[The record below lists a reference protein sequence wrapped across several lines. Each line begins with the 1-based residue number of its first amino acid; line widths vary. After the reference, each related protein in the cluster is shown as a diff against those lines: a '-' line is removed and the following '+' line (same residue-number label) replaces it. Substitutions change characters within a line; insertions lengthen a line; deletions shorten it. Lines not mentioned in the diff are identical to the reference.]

1 MAYDLTQPES
11 AAETYLAKL
20 TGDYSGELPDP
31 ITRIDFYLKKLVA
44 SGGTSGGG
52 GGSGIEVDPT
62 LTKSGQAAD
71 AAVTGEKFNN
81 SVGKKTS
88 DGGEIF
94 NDYAHN
100 VASGQDS
107 HAEGWGTTASGQDS
121 HAEGSRTTASGDFS
135 HAEGQDTIAYGEKSH
150 AEGSETTAGIKPTD
164 DNPNPKQPIGAH
176 AEGSKTTASDECS
189 HAEGIGTTAS
199 GTWSHA
205 EGAGTIASGMS
216 SHAEGAGTIA
226 SGPISH
232 AEGSGTKASSEN
244 QHVQGKYN
252 IEDTASKYAFI
263 IGNGKD
269 NDNRSNAFAVDWNG
283 NIFCDKDTTSLNAQI
298 KSKAESAEL
307 ANYLPL
313 SGGMVSNS
321 GYGEQLKINR
331 TDATSDVQVSAIDY
345 LFDGERVGVAGFY
358 KNGTF
363 IVRDAHTLNMVE
375 IRGNGDGAF
384 AGSVTAKSF
393 NGTATS
399 ATKLQTARTINGV
412 PFDGSENV
420 NIPL

>member
-1 MAYDLTQPES
+1 
-11 AAETYLAKL
+11 
-20 TGDYSGELPDP
+20 
-31 ITRIDFYLKKLVA
+31 
-44 SGGTSGGG
+44 
-52 GGSGIEVDPT
+52 
-62 LTKSGQAAD
+62 
-71 AAVTGEKFNN
+71 
-81 SVGKKTS
+81 
-88 DGGEIF
+88 
-94 NDYAHN
+94 
-100 VASGQDS
+100 
-107 HAEGWGTTASGQDS
+107 
-121 HAEGSRTTASGDFS
+121 
-135 HAEGQDTIAYGEKSH
+135 
-150 AEGSETTAGIKPTD
+150 
-164 DNPNPKQPIGAH
+164 
-176 AEGSKTTASDECS
+176 
-189 HAEGIGTTAS
+189 
-199 GTWSHA
+199 
-205 EGAGTIASGMS
+205 MS